1 MCRPPSGESLATPA
15 SYWEGGYSPE
25 CHPAHQALAFQASQ
39 HIPMFPGGSGVH
51 PQRKCVRKQ
60 PLLFAGGPP
69 APALRGVDRRHREN
83 LLQKSPPGGEGG
95 ERFLNLAFPLL
106 LRDSIWGGG
115 VTSILRKVLH
125 FQGRKETEGEPFLCP
140 EHLSVLGRIQC
151 LILRGRI

>member
-1 MCRPPSGESLATPA
+1 
-15 SYWEGGYSPE
+15 
-25 CHPAHQALAFQASQ
+25 
-39 HIPMFPGGSGVH
+39 MFPGGSGVH

-106 LRDSIWGGG
+106 LRNSIPGGHLDSPEGLALSREAGDGGG
-115 VTSILRKVLH
+115 AVSL
-125 FQGRKETEGEPFLCP
+125 P
-140 EHLSVLGRIQC
+140 
-151 LILRGRI
+151 

>member
-1 MCRPPSGESLATPA
+1 
-15 SYWEGGYSPE
+15 
-25 CHPAHQALAFQASQ
+25 
-39 HIPMFPGGSGVH
+39 MFPGGSGVH

-115 VTSILRKVLH
+115 NLDSA
-125 FQGRKETEGEPFLCP
+125 EGLA
-140 EHLSVLGRIQC
+140 LSREEGDGGGAISLP
-151 LILRGRI
+151 